1 MAEIRLIVNADDFG
15 FTRDVSEGIVEAHQR
30 GIVTATTL
38 MANGPAFDHA
48 VALSRRHPS
57 LDIGCHLVLVGGVSV
72 LKAGKLLPASV
83 PDLVEAIARSRIDLY
98 AELAA
103 QVRKILEAGVPVSH
117 LDTHK
122 HTHLA
127 PPVLG
132 AVARI
137 SSEFRI
143 PWIRRPFDV
152 PGMASHF
159 LPPWRLRTA
168 ARGLE
173 LLRGRF
179 DRVLRDHGCRV
190 TDHFGG
196 FLATGRFH
204 TRELVA
210 FIRALPPGLT
220 EFMCHPGF
228 CSDELRGAP
237 TRLKESRAR
246 ELEALTAPEVREAL
260 GEAGATLVNFRDV
273 RNGIG

>member
-15 FTRDVSEGIVEAHQR
+15 FTRDVSEGIIEAHQR

-57 LDIGCHLVLVGGVSV
+57 LDVGCHLVLVGGASV
-72 LKAGKLLPASV
+72 LRAPKILPAGV
-83 PDLVEAIARSRIDLY
+83 PELLEAIAWSRIDLY

-103 QVRKILEAGVPVSH
+103 QVRKILEAGISVSH

-132 AVARI
+132 AVARV
-137 SSEFRI
+137 SSEFGI

-152 PGMASHF
+152 PGMASYF
-159 LPPWRLRTA
+159 LSPWRLRAT
-168 ARGLE
+168 ARGLG

-179 DRVLRDHGCRV
+179 DRVLQDHGCRT

-204 TRELVA
+204 TRELAA
-210 FIRALPPGLT
+210 FIRALPPGIT

-228 CSDELRGAP
+228 CSDELRNAP

-246 ELEALTAPEVREAL
+246 ELEALTAPEVLEAL
-260 GEAGATLVNFRDV
+260 REVGAKLITFRDLKDG
-273 RNGIG
+273 RE